1 MSLYSKV
8 PSSSPE
14 AEEFLHTLPL
24 FADLNQD
31 QLKHVAMR
39 IQRREFAPGVTLF
52 HQDMPGTMMYMIE
65 TGSVRVISI
74 GRTGQELTLN
84 VIGPGEIFGEYA
96 AIDGEPRSASVEARS
111 SCLIASMSAKEF
123 RKLLETEPAMAQAV
137 MRALVRNVRS
147 LTKRVYEF
155 STLAV
160 NNRIH
165 AEILRLANLASREG
179 EVTRIVPAP
188 THLEIASRVSAHRG
202 DRASVK
208 SCGEDPSAGFNIPP
222 LADRNTPTSS
232 KRRFSR
238 GRHPF

>member
-14 AEEFLHTLPL
+14 AVEFLHTLPL

-84 VIGPGEIFGEYA
+84 VIGPGEIFGELS
-96 AIDGEPRSASVEARS
+96 ILDGQQRSATALTLAPTEVWLLSQAD
-111 SCLIASMSAKEF
+111 LKEF
-123 RKLLETEPAMAQAV
+123 MREYPSVNQAMIQI
-137 MRALVRNVRS
+137 LVERVRS
-147 LTKRVYEF
+147 TARRLEAMTFQDV
-155 STLAV
+155 LG
-160 NNRIH
+160 
-165 AEILRLANLASREG
+165 RLAYELLSLAERRGKPCEEGVEITVPLTQVELATMVGATRESVNKAVSVLRVQNLVDVDG
-179 EVTRIVPAP
+179 TRWFLLDPAGLQ
-188 THLEIASRVSAHRG
+188 HILHE
-202 DRASVK
+202 
-208 SCGEDPSAGFNIPP
+208 
-222 LADRNTPTSS
+222 
-232 KRRFSR
+232 R
-238 GRHPF
+238 GR